1 MKIFK
6 YILRVIF
13 KRKWYLVLFPLLASI
28 ITIILTNNLTK
39 TFKVST
45 TIFTGFASGYS
56 IESDANISINRE
68 TVNTA
73 MDNLINIIKSKS
85 TLERVSYNLY
95 AENMMYGDST
105 KDNST
110 IYKDNY
116 IEIFNRTPID
126 VRKLIEKKS
135 IENRSE
141 ERRVGKESKIKK

>member
-85 TLERVSYNLY
+85 TLERVSYKLY
-95 AENMMYGDST
+95 IIGKTKST
-105 KDNST
+105 QLN
-110 IYKDNY
+110 
-116 IEIFNRTPID
+116 
-126 VRKLIEKKS
+126 
-135 IENRSE
+135 
-141 ERRVGKESKIKK
+141 